1 MPNDPVSIGGAS
13 SGIASLAPDA
23 ASGSS
28 SSQKP
33 KSHFG
38 RLKHQV
44 NHAGAQLNG
53 LLVKPIKRK
62 ATALFGAKSSGPTE
76 AGGDVAGE
84 PAGDVSTPP
93 QPGLSRTNSRIGR
106 APSLRRNASSGSL
119 SADSG
124 FEHDFLDVDS
134 TLGDTDSEIE
144 EPETPLVRRVRTRV
158 HTEST
163 AGPDAEA
170 SHVTAPIESS
180 PERPTQAV
188 DLPWADGQVPTDAE
202 IKRAVTRFLAGVMP
216 YNAES
221 RKELNPL
228 LQDLLT
234 VMRDDAVGA
243 PPPPPPVTTTT
254 TVRPPPPPPPPLRV
268 TTTTTT
274 ATPPPPPPVTVT
286 TTVTPPPPPPPV
298 TTTTTVTPPPPPPP
312 PSTTTATDPP
322 PAPTGGPAGRP
333 ARPGSS
339 FMEML
344 APESLVA
351 GENAPGG
358 NDGSHFDRYQ
368 ERATALQMQAAK
380 MQLNMSVVSAI
391 ADLVKT
397 VGSKLESAASRG

>member
-13 SGIASLAPDA
+13 SGIAPLAPDA
-23 ASGSS
+23 SPG
-28 SSQKP
+28 SSQKA

-38 RLKHQV
+38 RLRHQV

-62 ATALFGAKSSGPTE
+62 ATALFGAKSSGSAE
-76 AGGDVAGE
+76 AGGDDDGE
-84 PAGDVSTPP
+84 HGGDVSILPP
-93 QPGLSRTNSRIGR
+93 PVLSRANSRIGR
-106 APSLRRNASSGSL
+106 APSLHRNGSSGSL
-119 SADSG
+119 SGDSG
-124 FEHDFLDVDS
+124 FEYDFLDVHS
-134 TLGDTDSEIE
+134 TLDDTDSEIE

-158 HTEST
+158 QTEPT
-163 AGPDAEA
+163 ARPDAEA
-170 SHVTAPIESS
+170 PQVTEPIASS
-180 PERPTQAV
+180 SERPTHAV
-188 DLPWADGQVPTDAE
+188 DLPWPDGHVPTDAE
-202 IKRAVTRFLAGVMP
+202 INRAVTRFLAGVMP

-221 RKELNPL
+221 RKELRPL
-228 LQDLLT
+228 LQDLFT
-234 VMRDDAVGA
+234 QMRDGAVDG
-243 PPPPPPVTTTT
+243 PPPPPP
-254 TVRPPPPPPPPLRV
+254 RV

-274 ATPPPPPPVTVT
+274 ATPPPPPPDSTS
-286 TTVTPPPPPPPV
+286 TTVTPPPPPPLNTT

-312 PSTTTATDPP
+312 RLTTTPPPPPPPPPSTTAATDPP
-322 PAPTGGPAGRP
+322 PGPPGGPAGRP

-351 GENAPGG
+351 GENAPGGGG

-391 ADLVKT
+391 ADLIKT

>member
-1 MPNDPVSIGGAS
+1 MPNDPISIGGAS
-13 SGIASLAPDA
+13 SGIAPLAPDA
-23 ASGSS
+23 SSGSS
-28 SSQKP
+28 SSQKAW
-33 KSHFG
+33 SHFG

-62 ATALFGAKSSGPTE
+62 ATALFGSKSSGPTE
-76 AGGDVAGE
+76 AGGDVDGE
-84 PAGDVSTPP
+84 HAGDVSTPP

-119 SADSG
+119 SSDSG

-134 TLGDTDSEIE
+134 TLSDTDSEIE
-144 EPETPLVRRVRTRV
+144 QPETPLIRRVRTQV
-158 HTEST
+158 QTEST

-170 SHVTAPIESS
+170 PHVTVPIASS
-180 PERPTQAV
+180 SERPTLAV
-188 DLPWADGQVPTDAE
+188 DLPWPDGHVPSDAE
-202 IKRAVTRFLAGVMP
+202 IKRFVTRFLAGVMP

-221 RKELNPL
+221 RKDLRPL

-234 VMRDDAVGA
+234 EMRDDAVGA
-243 PPPPPPVTTTT
+243 PPPPPPPLNTTTTTT
-254 TVRPPPPPPPPLRV
+254 TV
-268 TTTTTT
+268 T
-274 ATPPPPPPVTVT
+274 
-286 TTVTPPPPPPPV
+286 PPPPPPV
-298 TTTTTVTPPPPPPP
+298 TTTTTVTPPPPLNTTTTTTVTPPP
-312 PSTTTATDPP
+312 PPPPPTTTATDPP
-322 PAPTGGPAGRP
+322 PGPPGGPAGRP

-351 GENAPGG
+351 GENAPGGGG

-391 ADLVKT
+391 ADLIKT

>member
-13 SGIASLAPDA
+13 SGIAPLAPDA
-23 ASGSS
+23 SSASS
-28 SSQKP
+28 SSQQP

-53 LLVKPIKRK
+53 LLVKPIRRK
-62 ATALFGAKSSGPTE
+62 ATALFGSKSSRPID
-76 AGGDVAGE
+76 AGGDVDGE
-84 PAGDVSTPP
+84 HGGDVSIPP
-93 QPGLSRTNSRIGR
+93 RPILSRTNSRIGR

-119 SADSG
+119 SGDSG
-124 FEHDFLDVDS
+124 FEHDFLDADS
-134 TLGDTDSEIE
+134 SLGDTDADSEIE

-158 HTEST
+158 QTEST

-170 SHVTAPIESS
+170 PHETVPVASS
-180 PERPTQAV
+180 SGRPTDAV
-188 DLPWADGQVPTDAE
+188 DLPWPDGHVPTDPE
-202 IKRAVTRFLAGVMP
+202 ITRVVTRFLAGVMP

-221 RKELNPL
+221 RKQLRPL

-234 VMRDDAVGA
+234 AVRDDAVGA
-243 PPPPPPVTTTT
+243 PPPPPPM
-254 TVRPPPPPPPPLRV
+254 
-268 TTTTTT
+268 
-274 ATPPPPPPVTVT
+274 
-286 TTVTPPPPPPPV
+286 
-298 TTTTTVTPPPPPPP
+298 TTTTTVTPPPLSTSTTTTAVTPPPPPVATTEAPPPPP
-312 PSTTTATDPP
+312 PSTTTTTNPP
-322 PAPTGGPAGRP
+322 PGSPAGRP

-351 GENAPGG
+351 GENAPGGAG

-391 ADLVKT
+391 ADLIKT